1 MKNFKRKN
9 FKKWTVLLAATV
21 MAAGAL
27 AGCGGAKASD
37 SAGDAAKADTEA
49 GAASRDASQAPEGTT
64 VLLASHVFNDS
75 HPWQQCLE
83 KLSELLYERT
93 DGRYTVEVHPAA
105 GLSGGS
111 SRTLIEMVGNGGLD
125 IMVHASLSLEGFNPN
140 YGVFALPFLFEDREQ
155 GLDILN
161 HSEVG
166 AQAMTWLESNG
177 ITGVALCENGTRYLA
192 NAVRPVRTP
201 EDLAGLKIRVP
212 ESEVLLSEFKAWGA
226 DPTPMN
232 MTEVYTAIQQGTV
245 DGNENNIPAIDSN
258 KLYEVCPYI
267 TTTAHCWEPAWI
279 FFNSELLDSLSEE
292 DREIFIQ
299 AAKEAAEYEVQLEGE
314 SEEEKMKTFVEYGC
328 EIIEL
333 TPEERAA
340 FKAQVQSVYDE
351 YRGKLGSEL
360 VDSIVKAVENY

>member
-1 MKNFKRKN
+1 MKK
-9 FKKWTVLLAATV
+9 FKKMAALLTAAATAAV
-21 MAAGAL
+21 MMT
-27 AGCGGAKASD
+27 GCGGSGTPKGAEN
-37 SAGDAAKADTEA
+37 AGSQAGTGVETG
-49 GAASRDASQAPEGTT
+49 GAAAPKTSEGTT

-75 HPWQQCLE
+75 HPWQLCLE
-83 KLSELLYERT
+83 RLGELLYERT

-161 HSEVG
+161 HSEAG

-314 SEEEKMKTFVEYGC
+314 SEEKKMKTFVEYGC

-340 FKAQVQSVYDE
+340 FKDKVQSVYDE
-351 YRGKLGSEL
+351 YRGKLGAEL